1 MASLISADLTHGH
14 ATLDYEGVVIHSG
27 GAAIYDA
34 RVFNVGVAVGVDQLL
49 GSDADYWLYQR
60 KLWFGLLFGLNLN

>member
-1 MASLISADLTHGH
+1 
-14 ATLDYEGVVIHSG
+14 VIHSR

-34 RVFNVGVAVGVDQLL
+34 RVFNVGVAVGIDQLL

>member
-1 MASLISADLTHGH
+1 LLHKR
-14 ATLDYEGVVIHSG
+14 
-27 GAAIYDA
+27 GAAIYDTW
-34 RVFNVGVAVGVDQLL
+34 VFNVGVAVEIDQLL